1 MQYEIYFRTSRG
13 GIGIPYELAKTEFI
27 AVYRRFGLELK
38 KDRRERHRMSIELP
52 LIPDRVAALAGDLGF
67 TEAIVG
73 QHYEPFRGEEISAVR
88 SGRWLLGW
96 IRVGDYK
103 VHQTEVYVQD
113 KQALLADA
121 PSNRQFEIVQNGD
134 RRVVSGHNWH
144 RAVSTLDARF
154 LFNIA
159 DPKPTDVILDPFA
172 GFGGLALEGRRRGLT
187 VFVSDIDDSLSP
199 GLSAN
204 FPNLYVVA
212 DARHLPIRTDH
223 FDLIVTE
230 PPFRSSCRQAV
241 MDSLP
246 ELLRVMKHT
255 GRLILLIAMDMCD
268 RIHGQF
274 EQMGAKVDVIGI
286 IPRGARRK
294 CPVLRITLG

>member
-1 MQYEIYFRTSRG
+1 MQYEVYFRTSRG
-13 GIGIPYELAKTEFI
+13 GIGIPYELAKTEFL
-27 AVYRRFGLELK
+27 AVYQRFGLELK
-38 KDRRERHRMSIELP
+38 KDRRSRHRMSIELP
-52 LIPDRVAALAGDLGF
+52 LIPDRVAALASDLGF
-67 TEAIVG
+67 TEAILH
-73 QHYEPFRGEEISAVR
+73 QHFEPFRGEEISAVP

-96 IRVGDYK
+96 IRIGDLK

-113 KQALLADA
+113 KEALLADA
-121 PSNRQFEIVQNGD
+121 PSNRQFEILQDGD

-144 RAVSTLDARF
+144 RAVSPLDARF

-159 DPKPTDVILDPFA
+159 DPKPTDVVLDPFA
-172 GFGGLALEGRRRGLT
+172 GFGGLALAGRRRGLT

-199 GLSAN
+199 GLSVN
-204 FPNLYVVA
+204 FPKSYAVA
-212 DARHLPIRTDH
+212 DARHLPTRTGH

-246 ELLRVMKHT
+246 ELLRVLKHT
-255 GRLILLIAMDMCD
+255 GRLILLISMDMCD
-268 RIHGQF
+268 EIERQF
-274 EQMGAKVDVIGI
+274 EQMGTKADVIGTL
-286 IPRGARRK
+286 PRGARRK